1 MAFPPGPPIRLA
13 MRELRAELIDCH
25 DCRRP
30 VSFGALRCPH
40 CGSTEPSGPYVHSK
54 KELRRL
60 RAEDD
65 NDRMLAVTTV
75 ACTGAGAL
83 YGILLSSSTFGA
95 ILAGIGY
102 GVVGLLIGVPIGF
115 AINLTRRLLR

>member
-1 MAFPPGPPIRLA
+1 LA
-13 MRELRAELIDCH
+13 VREMRAELIDCH

-30 VSFGALRCPH
+30 VSFRALSCPH

-60 RAEDD
+60 RAEDH
-65 NDRMLAVTTV
+65 NDRMLIVTTV

-115 AINLTRRLLR
+115 AINLTRSLLR